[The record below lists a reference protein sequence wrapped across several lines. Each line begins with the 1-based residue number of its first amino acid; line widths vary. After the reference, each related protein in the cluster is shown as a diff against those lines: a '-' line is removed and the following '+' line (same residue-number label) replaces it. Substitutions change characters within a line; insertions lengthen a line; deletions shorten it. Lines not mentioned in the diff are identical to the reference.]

1 MSAPQPPIGEF
12 ELIARYFQR
21 AAAGATPRVDFG
33 IGDDCAL
40 LDGGPATQWAVTTD
54 MLVEGVHFLPD
65 VDPESLGHKALAVNL
80 SDLAACGATPRCF
93 FLALALP
100 VVDEAWLAKFT
111 RGMFAL
117 GDRHGCV
124 LTGGDTT
131 RSTQGVT
138 IAITALGEVPRG
150 SALLRSGAVA
160 GDEIWVSGI
169 LGDGALGLACLRG
182 EVDVAESSAEAIARL
197 ERPEPRVVL
206 GARLRGIAS
215 SAIDVSDGLAGD
227 LGHILERSGVAAAV
241 RWGAIPRSA
250 ALQRLPSER
259 QWQCVFEGGDD
270 YELLFTAPPTAAG
283 AVESAARAS
292 GVTVVRIGSI
302 HAGRGLRVVDERG
315 NAVDIAPRAFDHFRP

>member
-1 MSAPQPPIGEF
+1 VPRI
-12 ELIARYFQR
+12 EL
-21 AAAGATPRVDFG
+21 G

-40 LDGGPATQWAVTTD
+40 IDGGPESQWAVTTD

-100 VVDEAWLAKFT
+100 VVDEAWLAEFS

-117 GDRHGCV
+117 GDRHRCV
-124 LTGGDTT
+124 LAGGDTT
-131 RSTQGVT
+131 RSIKGVT

-169 LGDGALGLACLRG
+169 LGDGALGLACRRG
-182 EVDVAESSAEAIARL
+182 DTDVADSAAESIARL

-206 GARLRGIAS
+206 GERLRGIAS

-227 LGHILERSGVAAAV
+227 LGHILEQSGVAAAV

-250 ALQRLPSER
+250 ALQRLSAER

-270 YELLFTAPPTAAG
+270 YELLFTAPPKVAG

-292 GVTVVRIGSI
+292 GVTVARIGTI